1 MNDEVIFSPYL
12 NPRHLENAG
21 FLNSH
26 PSTLPYIKGEG
37 ERMDKVY
44 LTWWQVDRAIFS
56 LADSLREYKPDVIVG
71 ISRGGLIPAV
81 RLSHILGD
89 VEFKVIDVKFY
100 KDIGERGEKPV
111 ITIPLHGDLEGKK
124 VVIVDD
130 VSDTGK
136 TLQVVIEEVKNR
148 GAKDIKVACLAMK
161 PWTSVVPDFYVFRT
175 DKWIVF
181 PWEEFPVVVRE

>member
-1 MNDEVIFSPYL
+1 
-12 NPRHLENAG
+12 
-21 FLNSH
+21 
-26 PSTLPYIKGEG
+26 
-37 ERMDKVY
+37 MDKVY

-56 LADSLREYKPDVIVG
+56 LADVLREYNPDTIVG

-89 VEFKVIDVKFY
+89 VDFKVIDVKFY
-100 KDIGERGEKPV
+100 KGIDERTEEPT
-111 ITIPLHGDLEGKK
+111 ITIPIHGSLEGKR

-136 TLQVVIEEVKNR
+136 TLQVVIDEVKKR
-148 GAKDIKVACLAMK
+148 GPRDIKVACLAMK

-181 PWEEFPVVVRE
+181 PWEEFPVVVRDEGVYSY

>member
-1 MNDEVIFSPYL
+1 
-12 NPRHLENAG
+12 
-21 FLNSH
+21 
-26 PSTLPYIKGEG
+26 
-37 ERMDKVY
+37 MDKVY

-56 LADSLREYKPDVIVG
+56 LADKLREYKPDVIVG
-71 ISRGGLIPAV
+71 IARGGLIPAV

-89 VEFKVIDVKFY
+89 IELKVIDVKFY
-100 KDIGERGEKPV
+100 TDINEHTEMPK
-111 ITIPLHGDLEGKK
+111 ITIPIYGDLKGKR

-136 TLQVVIEEVKNR
+136 TLEVVINEVKR
-148 GAKDIKVACLAMK
+148 LGAKEIKVACLAMK